1 MNAHLARAGGSQSKE
16 FSPMRYLQKVTLSS
30 VVIIL
35 TVGACTTPTAVEPEW
50 ARARSR
56 AMATT
61 NADSAAA
68 SMVESTAGDSTATRS
83 GIGYDSR
90 H

>member
-1 MNAHLARAGGSQSKE
+1 
-16 FSPMRYLQKVTLSS
+16 MRYLQKVTLSS

-35 TVGACTTPTAVEPEW
+35 TVGACTTPTASESG
-50 ARARSR
+50 RARSR
-56 AMATT
+56 TMATT

-83 GIGYDSR
+83 GIGYGSG

>member
-1 MNAHLARAGGSQSKE
+1 VDAHLARALCLRS
-16 FSPMRYLQKVTLSS
+16 SPMRYLQKVTLSS

-35 TVGACTTPTAVEPEW
+35 TVGACTTPTAVTPEW
-50 ARARSR
+50 ERARSR
-56 AMATT
+56 TTAT

-83 GIGYDSR
+83 GIGYGSG